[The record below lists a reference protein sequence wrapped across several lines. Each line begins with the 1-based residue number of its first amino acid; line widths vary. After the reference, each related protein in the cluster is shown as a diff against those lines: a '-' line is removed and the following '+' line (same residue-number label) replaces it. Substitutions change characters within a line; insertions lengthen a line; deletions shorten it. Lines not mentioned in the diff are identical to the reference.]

1 MKTSKRRTY
10 SSDEKALLL
19 EAYKSNGIL
28 RKQWCKENGIGL
40 STLQR
45 WLQQEK
51 RQMNSDPVQS
61 WVPVVATAPEKS
73 DTLEIQIGKCTI
85 SVDNMT
91 DLKLLAAVLCVVVE
105 VC

>member
-61 WVPVVATAPEKS
+61 WVPVVAKS
-73 DTLEIQIGKCTI
+73 NKNLNVGRQWF
-85 SVDNMT
+85 
-91 DLKLLAAVLCVVVE
+91 LAASKTSGRRSF
-105 VC
+105 